1 MAHGSRSLVLVVVLL
16 STAFAVAD
24 DGAPPGVIR
33 FRATMA
39 SLGESAGEFRR
50 WRITR
55 ATIDEAHPERSRV
68 EAEID
73 LASVDTDLEE
83 RDRHLRG
90 ERFLDVGHYPAATV
104 TITDA
109 TFEDP
114 DHVRVTAT
122 LDLHGVVRTF
132 PMTFAITDRGK
143 RRVEAEVTLKRL
155 DFGIG
160 PALGW
165 YDPVQIRD
173 EVIVDVDAV
182 VPPAAPAP
190 SPSGG

>member
-1 MAHGSRSLVLVVVLL
+1 MVNGSRCLVLVVLLL
-16 STAFAVAD
+16 STACAVAD
-24 DGAPPGVIR
+24 DAVPPGIIR
-33 FRATMA
+33 FRATMV
-39 SLGESAGEFRR
+39 SLGESAGQFRR
-50 WRITR
+50 WRVTH

-68 EAEID
+68 DAEID
-73 LASVDTDLEE
+73 LASVDTSLEE

-90 ERFLDVGHYPAATV
+90 DRFLDIEQYPTATV

-122 LDLHGVVRTF
+122 LDLHGVVRAF
-132 PMTFAITDRGK
+132 PMTFAITDRGA
-143 RRVEAEVTLKRL
+143 RRIAAEVTLKRL

-165 YDPVQIRD
+165 YNPMQIRD
-173 EVIVDVDAV
+173 EVIVDIDAV
-182 VPPAAPAP
+182 VPAPAP
-190 SPSGG
+190 SPGGH